1 MTVPATHWLIGRE
14 ADCDLIIPHPEVSG
28 RHCRLLRTADGRFWV
43 EDLGS
48 TNGTFARGRRI
59 ASAVEVDP
67 GELVLLGPSVPMPWP
82 APGLK
87 GQPGPRQ
94 TRFGAGQAAPEE
106 SPGPNRMVIRIY
118 AIQPDEDRQLV
129 MWFFEIDG
137 RGRVVSRLHGPSSPL
152 VGIEP
157 ALDGAGPIEDAR
169 HPQHIGVRITTESG
183 SVYYTVLEKEH
194 AGCLRQR
201 LGQPASGDVY
211 LAVGHPQVRMAVEN
225 MEFQAQLARA
235 LARGEEFPRLRKRL
249 TVLARKG

>member
-1 MTVPATHWLIGRE
+1 MTAPATHWLIGRE

-48 TNGTFARGRRI
+48 TNGTFARGQRI
-59 ASAVEVDP
+59 ASTVEVEP

-82 APGLK
+82 AAGLEW
-87 GQPGPRQ
+87 QPTP
-94 TRFGAGQAAPEE
+94 A
-106 SPGPNRMVIRIY
+106 NRMVIRIY

-137 RGRVVSRLHGPSSPL
+137 RGRVVSGLHGPSSPL
-152 VGIEP
+152 TDIEP
-157 ALDGAGPIEDAR
+157 ARDGEGPIEDAR
-169 HPQHIGVRITTESG
+169 HPQHIGVRITTQSG
-183 SVYYTVLEKEH
+183 SVYYTVLEKDH

-201 LGQPASGDVY
+201 LGRPASGEVHV
-211 LAVGHPQVRMAVEN
+211 AVEHPQVRLAVEN

-235 LARGEEFPRLRKRL
+235 LARGEQFPRLRKRL
-249 TVLARKG
+249 TALVRKG